1 MKLDYSLQCHSFLKD
16 EATWVILG
24 KATQKKLATF
34 LSSAR
39 IESANI
45 VVKIE
50 QPKPKILVLQS
61 VPITLLLFRSRK
73 SLRTM
78 LGNTRFL
85 LACMHG

>member
-16 EATWVILG
+16 EATRVILG

-45 VVKIE
+45 VVKTE
-50 QPKPKILVLQS
+50 EPKPKILVLQS
-61 VPITLLLFRSRK
+61 VPITLLLFRSGK
-73 SLRTM
+73 SARTM
-78 LGNTRFL
+78 FGNTRFF
-85 LACMHG
+85 